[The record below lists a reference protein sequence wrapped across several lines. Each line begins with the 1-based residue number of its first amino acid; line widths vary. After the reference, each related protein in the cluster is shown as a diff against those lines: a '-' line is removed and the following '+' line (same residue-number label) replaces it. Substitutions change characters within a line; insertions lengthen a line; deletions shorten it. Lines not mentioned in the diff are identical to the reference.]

1 MKLLYGTTNEGKLQL
16 MRRYLSRLPEVE
28 LIGLQDLEKS
38 PPVLEECGQTPLENA
53 RIKAWAYYQFFQ
65 MPIFSCDSGLYFE
78 GLKESLQPGVHVRRV
93 GGKELSDEEM
103 TDYYAGL
110 ARTYGDLTARYK
122 NAVCLVLD
130 QTHSYESMDDALSGE
145 PFLLTSVP
153 HPRRQ
158 KGFPLDC
165 LSKKIANGAY
175 YYDLGGTCQDDV
187 ALDDGFLTFFQNS
200 LQKYLQ
206 II

>member
-16 MRRYLSRLPEVE
+16 MRRCLSRLPEIE
-28 LIGLQDLEKS
+28 LVGLKDLGEFVPDLK
-38 PPVLEECGQTPLENA
+38 EYGQTPLENA

-65 MPIFSCDSGLYFE
+65 MPVFSCDSGLYFD
-78 GLKESLQPGVHVRRV
+78 GLAESLQPGVHVRRV

-122 NAVCLVLD
+122 NAVCCVFD
-130 QTHSYESMDDALSGE
+130 QTHSYESMDDTLSGE

-165 LSKKIANGAY
+165 LSKNIANGAY
-175 YYDLGGTCQDDV
+175 YYDLGDTCQDDV
-187 ALDDGFLTFFQNS
+187 ALDDGFLAFFQTI
-200 LQKYLQ
+200 LQEHPEFL
-206 II
+206 